1 LGQPSR
7 HPLRGLLTA
16 QFLGSFNNNAL
27 KWFVALLAVE
37 TLSAGR
43 TLSTQEREA
52 LQQTQETWAFVIF
65 TLPFVL
71 ISLPG
76 GVLADRLSK
85 RTVLMAMKALECAT
99 LIGAGFFLML
109 NPAGGPVL
117 LLFLLVIGV
126 AASIFSPAMYGTL
139 PEILPHDK
147 LSSGNGLLAMW
158 SFLAIIAGTGAGG
171 ALLDATRG
179 GSECVAVFGLALL
192 SLAGFFAART
202 IERVPPARAQ
212 GGVAETVRLA
222 WTTVRADRVL
232 GLTVLGQGFYWTIVS
247 LVGQTIPVF
256 ARRLVDG
263 SASANTLQ
271 MLPLLV
277 LALGTAA
284 GSVVVGRLSA
294 GKVEVG
300 FIPLGGTGITL
311 CTLLLGLLGPEWAG
325 MTGTLLLMALLGA
338 CSGFVNVPLSAL
350 LQWRSPPDRRGAV
363 IAFGNV
369 LSFLGILIG
378 SLLAMFLAWA
388 DLDSRGILIAAAVL
402 TMAGT
407 VWATYLLPV
416 AFLRL
421 VLVLLTHTFY
431 RLRVIGRENVPLE
444 GGALLTPNHV
454 TFVDA
459 LFLVTS
465 IDRPIRFLVDASY
478 FNHWLFRP
486 FMLAG
491 GAIPI
496 SASGGPR
503 MILRALK
510 DAGAYLDKG
519 DVVCIFPEGQLTR
532 TGTLQPFQRGLERI
546 VKGRHAPIIPVYMD
560 RVWGSIFSRAGGRF
574 LWKIPE
580 RLPYPITVAF
590 GTPLPPGTP
599 IADVR
604 RAVQDLSEIGWRHRK
619 EDAEPLHHRFRRVA
633 RHHPFE
639 FALVDASRPPVTRFR
654 ALSGAVALARALM
667 PRWAGQEYVG
677 ILLPPSVA
685 GALVNVAASLA
696 GRISVN
702 LNYTS
707 GRAGMSSAARQ
718 SNLRTVVTS
727 RAFLEKAKLELPEGV
742 EPIWIEEVAAGL
754 GFRAQ
759 FIAGVLA
766 AFAPVRLLEKAC
778 GATRQATVDDI
789 ATVIFSSGST
799 GEPKGVLL
807 SHFNVGS
814 NVQAAG
820 QIFRLEP
827 DDRLLGILPL
837 FHSFGYLSLWFAS
850 TQRLGMILHP
860 SPLDAGVI
868 GELVQRFQATLL
880 LATPTFLQIYMRR
893 CTPAQFGSLRIVLA
907 GAEKLSERLVQAF
920 EENFGIR
927 PLEGYG
933 TTECSPVVA
942 ASTLDY
948 RAAGFYQ
955 PGSRRGF
962 VGQPLPGVSVRIVDP
977 DTFAPQ
983 PPMTPGML
991 LVKGP
996 NVMRGYLGRDDLTA
1010 KVMRD
1015 GWYVTGDMA
1024 LVDEDGFLKI
1034 TDRLSRFSKIGGE
1047 MVPHGRVEEALQEA
1061 AGTTEQSFAV
1071 TAVPDERKGERLAV
1085 LYTLD
1090 EGALPTVLEKLAAS
1104 GLPNLFIPRRDQF
1117 VKVAQL
1123 PMLGIGKLDL
1133 REVKRIA
1140 TEALAGAAPT
1150 ETK

>member
-1 LGQPSR
+1 LGEPVR
-7 HPLRGLLTA
+7 HPLRGLLLA

-37 TLSAGR
+37 TLSAGL
-43 TLSTQEREA
+43 TLSRQEREA
-52 LQQTQETWAFVIF
+52 LQQTQQTWAFVIF

-85 RTVLMAMKALECAT
+85 RTVLMAMKAVEFIT
-99 LIGAGFFLML
+99 LVGVSIVLFL
-109 NPAGGPVL
+109 NPAGGPEL
-117 LLFLLVIGV
+117 LLFLLAIGI
-126 AASIFSPAMYGTL
+126 ASSIFSPAMYGIL
-139 PEILPHDK
+139 PELLPHEK

-158 SFLAIIAGTGAGG
+158 TFLAIIAGTGAGG
-171 ALLDATRG
+171 ALVDATEG
-179 GSECVAVFGLALL
+179 GPVWLVGVGLAVL
-192 SLAGFFAART
+192 SVVGFFAART
-202 IERVPPARAQ
+202 IAPVPAARAQ
-212 GGVAETVRLA
+212 GGVADTVRSA
-222 WTTVRADRVL
+222 WSAIRADRVL
-232 GLTVLGQGFYWTIVS
+232 WLTVLGQGFYWTIVS

-256 ARRLVDG
+256 ARQLVEG
-263 SASANTLQ
+263 SPQENTLQ

-284 GSVVVGRLSA
+284 GSVLVGRLSA

-311 CTLLLGLLGPEWAG
+311 CTLLLGLLGPDLAG
-325 MTGTLLLMALLGA
+325 IVGTLLLMALLGA
-338 CSGFVNVPLSAL
+338 CCGFVTVPLNAL

-369 LSFLGILIG
+369 LTFLGILIG
-378 SLLAMFLAWA
+378 SLLAMLLAWA
-388 DLDSRGILIAAAVL
+388 DLSSRGILIAAAVL
-402 TMAGT
+402 TLGGT
-407 VWATYLLPV
+407 IWAIYLLPE
-416 AFLRL
+416 ALLRL

-444 GGALLTPNHV
+444 GGALLAPNHV

-478 FNHWLFRP
+478 FHHWLYRP
-486 FMLAG
+486 FMRAG
-491 GAIPI
+491 RAIPI

-510 DAGAYLDKG
+510 DAGAYLDQG
-519 DVVCIFPEGQLTR
+519 EVVCIFPEGQLTR
-532 TGTLQPFQRGLERI
+532 TGTLLPFQRGLERI
-546 VKGRHAPIIPVYMD
+546 VKGRNAPIIPVYMD
-560 RVWGSIFSRAGGRF
+560 RVWGSIFSRSGGRF
-574 LWKIPE
+574 LWKVPE
-580 RLPYPITVAF
+580 RIPYPITVSF
-590 GTPLPPGTP
+590 GTPLPSGTP
-599 IADVR
+599 IAEVR
-604 RAVQDLSEIGWRHRK
+604 CAVQDLSEIGWMRRK
-619 EDAEPLHHRFRRVA
+619 EDARPLHHRFIRVA
-633 RHHPFE
+633 RRHPRQ
-639 FALVDASRPPVTRFR
+639 FALVDASRPALTRFN
-654 ALSGAVALARALM
+654 ALVGAVALARALA

-685 GALVNVAASLA
+685 GALVNLAATMA

-707 GRAGMSSAARQ
+707 GRAGMSSAAKQ

-742 EPIWIEEVAAGL
+742 EPIWMED
-754 GFRAQ
+754 
-759 FIAGVLA
+759 IAPGIGRGARLMAWLLA
-766 AFAPVRLLEKAC
+766 ALAPIRLLEKAC
-778 GATRQATVDDI
+778 GATRRPMIDDVV
-789 ATVIFSSGST
+789 TVIFSSGST
-799 GEPKGVLL
+799 GDPKGVLL

-814 NVQAAG
+814 NVQGAA

-837 FHSFGYLSLWFAS
+837 FHSFGYMSLWFAS
-850 TQRLGMILHP
+850 SQQLGMILHP

-868 GELVQRFQATLL
+868 GELIQRYRATLL

-907 GAEKLSERLVQAF
+907 GAEKLSDRLVQAF

-933 TTECSPVVA
+933 TTECAPVVA
-942 ASTLDY
+942 ASTLDF

-962 VGQPLPGVSVRIVDP
+962 VGQPLPGVAVRIVDP
-977 DTFAPQ
+977 DSFQPQ
-983 PPMTPGML
+983 PPMMAGML

-1024 LVDEDGFLKI
+1024 LVDEDGFLRI

-1061 AGTTEQSFAV
+1061 AGATQQVFAV

-1085 LYTLD
+1085 LHTLD
-1090 EGALPTVLEKLAAS
+1090 EAALPGVLEKLTAS

-1117 VKVAQL
+1117 VKVSQL
-1123 PMLGIGKLDL
+1123 PILGTGKLDL

-1140 TEALAGAAPT
+1140 SEALAVPAPA
-1150 ETK
+1150 